1 MNMGMQL
8 GQSQRLEQTISPQML
23 QSATILQKTS
33 QELESAIVQEVESN
47 PLLEL
52 DDEIPESLPE
62 SRDSE
67 NQGEDEYASSSSDD
81 TAKEIEFESGSL
93 EDSADMDY
101 DILENTTNSDME
113 RRLSDGTADTDAPFK
128 DLNNA
133 PADPDELWDRPQK
146 DRDQSL

>member
-52 DDEIPESLPE
+52 DDEIPEGLPE
-62 SRDSE
+62 SPPESPLVSLP
-67 NQGEDEYASSSSDD
+67 ASPL
-81 TAKEIEFESGSL
+81 AESPPRTSRAL
-93 EDSADMDY
+93 PRRKP
-101 DILENTTNSDME
+101 LLPTTPPAPRPPRMTP
-113 RRLSDGTADTDAPFK
+113 RRLPPRLTVTATANRP
-128 DLNNA
+128 
-133 PADPDELWDRPQK
+133 PAA
-146 DRDQSL
+146 